1 MNEEVKFKENHS
13 KDSLESPDNY
23 SSVYLI
29 RTLFVLCF
37 ALLHAQ
43 ADQLL
48 SQLLMIT
55 LFSQYRDIKH
65 LQKLVGL

>member
-13 KDSLESPDNY
+13 NDSLESPDNY
-23 SSVYLI
+23 SSVFLI
-29 RTLFVLCF
+29 RVMFVLCF

-65 LQKLVGL
+65 LQKQV